1 MMGASM
7 YRKSAERWLA
17 GGLVMLGAF
26 FFPLQAG
33 GEDRP
38 NDESHPAVRLV
49 IDYGD
54 GVQKHFTRVTWNEG
68 MTVLDLMRA
77 AQQHPR
83 GITFAQRGRG
93 PTAFLTRIDNLENEG
108 RGRNWTYRINDRLA
122 DRSFAVQTVQSEDR
136 VVWRFGTARD
146 P

>member
-1 MMGASM
+1 M
-7 YRKSAERWLA
+7 YLKRAERWLA
-17 GGLVMLGAF
+17 VVLMMLGAF
-26 FFPLQAG
+26 FFPFQAG
-33 GEDRP
+33 GQERP
-38 NDESHPAVRLV
+38 DEKSPPAVRLV

-54 GVQKHFTRVTWNEG
+54 GVQKHFTRLTWNAG

-93 PTAFLTRIDNLENEG
+93 PTAFLTRIDDLENEG

-122 DRSFAVQTVQSEDR
+122 DRSFAVQTVQAREQ

>member
-1 MMGASM
+1 MHGKTIWHGMAV
-7 YRKSAERWLA
+7 
-17 GGLVMLGAF
+17 GLVLLGSF
-26 FFPLQAG
+26 FVAVPSG
-33 GEDRP
+33 GEENQDDGSFP
-38 NDESHPAVRLV
+38 SVRLV

-54 GVQKHFTRVTWNEG
+54 GVEKHFPRLGWNDG

-93 PTAFLTRIDNLENEG
+93 PTAFLTRIDDLENEG

-122 DRSFAVQTVQSEDR
+122 DRSFAVQTVQAREQ